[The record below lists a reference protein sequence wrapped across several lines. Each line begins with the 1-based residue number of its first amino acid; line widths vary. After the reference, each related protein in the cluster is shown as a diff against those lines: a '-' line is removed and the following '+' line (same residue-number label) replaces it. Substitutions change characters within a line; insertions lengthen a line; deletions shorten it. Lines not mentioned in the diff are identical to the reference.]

1 MNIHYIK
8 HVPFEGLGFMEGYF
22 HAKGD
27 LLTSTKLYEDS
38 YIFPSV
44 EDIDWLIVVG
54 GPMGVYD
61 TSDYPWLIQEK
72 TFIKS
77 MIDSGKIVF
86 GVCLGAQLIADVLGA
101 KVYKNKYREIGWFPI
116 TRSNEATKSR
126 LGTII
131 PETINTFHWH
141 GDTFDL
147 PENAVLLASSE
158 ACNNQAYSIDDRIF
172 GFQFHFEA
180 TSDSVKAL
188 IVNCANELD
197 GSKYVQSSENI
208 LSNNDNFDKIN
219 LVMEAI
225 LNKLEN

>member
-8 HVPFEGLGFMEGYF
+8 HVPFEGLGYMEDYF
-22 HAKGD
+22 HSKGD
-27 LLTSTKLYEDS
+27 LLTSTKLYENN

-77 MIDSGKIVF
+77 MIDSGKIVI

-101 KVYKNKYREIGWFPI
+101 KVYKNKYREIGWFPL
-116 TRSNEATKSR
+116 TRSKEATTSK
-126 LGTII
+126 LGNIF

-147 PENAVLLASSE
+147 PKNAVLLASSE
-158 ACNNQAYSIDDRIF
+158 ACKNQAFSIDDRVF

-180 TSDSVKAL
+180 TRDFAKAL

-197 GSKYVQSSENI
+197 GSKYVQSREAI
-208 LSNNDNFDKIN
+208 LSTHENFDKIN
-219 LVMEAI
+219 VVMNDLLRTI
-225 LNKLEN
+225 EN